1 MSVNVNL
8 YNGHNKEINCCCFT
22 SDEKLLVTASDD
34 CSLHVYNFQKKNII
48 CQLIG
53 HSAPVITC
61 KISNNDRLLASGS
74 LDTTIKL
81 WDLNTGDCFKTLKNH
96 TKSVEC
102 VCFSKDDKYLASA
115 SWDKTVALWNVE
127 KGELI
132 YMLQKHSSGVRS
144 CCFSL
149 NFYQEKENFPML
161 ATGGWDNLVLLWK
174 FSKKN
179 VKTIEADMNLIHGF
193 VPQKKDN
200 VRVASLE
207 GHIRSVVSVLLSKE
221 GFLASASMDCTI
233 KLWNSKKATLL
244 KTFKGHKGWISAIC
258 FSPNSLEL
266 VSASEDGTVRVWNV
280 LNGDSMEL
288 YQKSLDKTSTCFFSP
303 SGSLFI
309 AGSIYLLPTKSDHE
323 LHDVF
328 HGR

>member
-1 MSVNVNL
+1 MTVNVNL

-53 HSAPVITC
+53 HSAAVVTC
-61 KISNNDRLLASGS
+61 KISNNDRFLASGS
-74 LDTTIKL
+74 LDTTIKI
-81 WDLNTGDCFKTLKNH
+81 WDLNTGDCFKTLQSH

-102 VCFSKDDKYLASA
+102 VSFSKDDKYLAST
-115 SWDKTVALWNVE
+115 SWDKSVALWDVE

-132 YMLQKHSSGVRS
+132 HKLYKHSSGVRS

-149 NFYQEKENFPML
+149 NFHQEKESFPLL

-174 FSKKN
+174 FT
-179 VKTIEADMNLIHGF
+179 KTKITKVEADMSLINGF
-193 VPQKKDN
+193 VPQKNEN
-200 VRVASLE
+200 VSVASLE
-207 GHIRSVVSVLLSKE
+207 GHCGPVVTVLLSKD

-233 KLWNSKKATLL
+233 KLWNSSKAILL
-244 KTFKGHKGWISAIC
+244 KTFKGHSGWISAIC

-280 LNGDSMEL
+280 LNGENMEL
-288 YQKSLDKTSTCFFSP
+288 CQKSMDKTSTCFFSP
-303 SGSLFI
+303 SGSLFV
-309 AGSIYLLPTKSDHE
+309 AGSLYMVPTKSDHE